1 MVHNLKGIGQLH
13 VGLFSIFN
21 WPVLFDILAFWGN
34 IQYKFQR
41 CYSFESKARNM
52 QTIAFNGLC
61 LTSLSGSCSCEP
73 SFNETWWLGVS
84 VPKGPVLRLGKA
96 VGIARSRSTK
106 VLVGSRLKCPG
117 AWAAGVG
124 EADLSPLESSGLLF
138 SWHLG
143 DCRVARPPGKA
154 AFAFLSTSSDVP
166 VIGRRQIQGLIKSST
181 GPQRPN
187 TVDPGDKWHC
197 HTVWRT
203 CA

>member
-1 MVHNLKGIGQLH
+1 MSLGCFFFKLQMFNIQMVHNLKGIGQLH

-21 WPVLFDILAFWGN
+21 WPVLFAILAFWGK
-34 IQYKFQR
+34 IQFKFQR

-73 SFNETWWLGVS
+73 SFNEAWWLGIS

-96 VGIARSRSTK
+96 AGIARSGSTK

-124 EADLSPLESSGLLF
+124 EADLSPLESSGLLLAP
-138 SWHLG
+138 WRLQG
-143 DCRVARPPGKA
+143 RPPARQGC
-154 AFAFLSTSSDVP
+154 LSLPLHQLWVS
-166 VIGRRQIQGLIKSST
+166 LM
-181 GPQRPN
+181 PQALA
-187 TVDPGDKWHC
+187 GG
-197 HTVWRT
+197 T
-203 CA
+203 CGGW